1 LDPPRDD
8 LLRDPEF
15 LDRAYDEMRALARR
29 RLARAGNH
37 SLQATE
43 LVNET
48 WLRLV
53 GRNRNWADRTE
64 LLSLAGRAMRD
75 ILVERARRRGAQKRG
90 GDWQRVNWESAVQVA
105 QEHPE
110 ELLTLDAAL
119 SRLSEKAADHA
130 KVVELMFFAGL
141 TGEEAAQALE
151 VSPSTVD
158 RRWKFAR
165 AWLHREL
172 MTE

>member
-1 LDPPRDD
+1 VPATTHYKPRSWSTRPGFDSW
-8 LLRDPEF
+8 
-15 LDRAYDEMRALARR
+15 
-29 RLARAGNH
+29 AGT
-37 SLQATE
+37 AI
-43 LVNET
+43 
-48 WLRLV
+48 
-53 GRNRNWADRTE
+53 GRIA
-64 LLSLAGRAMRD
+64 D

>member
-1 LDPPRDD
+1 LDPTRDD
-8 LLRDPEF
+8 SIPDPEF

-29 RLARAGNH
+29 RLSLARSN

-43 LVNET
+43 LANET

-53 GRNRNWADRTE
+53 GRGREWSNRSE

-90 GDWQRVNWESAVQVA
+90 GDWHRVNWESAVVVA
-105 QEHPE
+105 DEHPE
-110 ELLTLDAAL
+110 ELLSLDEAL
-119 SRLSEKAADHA
+119 SRLAEQAADHA

-158 RRWKFAR
+158 RRWRFAR

-172 MTE
+172 TGE